1 MAPYPHVLYYCST
14 ISLRRRGGL
23 APAINVCELGSITS
37 RCSGK
42 FETGHAERPRKSSLS
57 LPICEPGADALVLVG
72 PPVNQDLSTM
82 IDLLKKPLSIYLLG
96 IGLKGNS
103 KLTGNSLRPFG
114 TQKKVLG
121 EFRLWSRLPHYLG
134 IETIKNLSATDDLAL
149 IQTEKSLF

>member
-14 ISLRRRGGL
+14 ISLRCRGGL
-23 APAINVCELGSITS
+23 APASNVCELGSITS
-37 RCSGK
+37 PLFGEIWNRTRRETAEIEPFVTYLRARRRCPCSG
-42 FETGHAERPRKSSLS
+42 RPS
-57 LPICEPGADALVLVG
+57 CEPGFEC
-72 PPVNQDLSTM
+72 
-82 IDLLKKPLSIYLLG
+82 DLLKKPLSIYLVG

-121 EFRLWSRLPHYLG
+121 EFRPWSRVPHYLG
-134 IETIKNLSATDDLAL
+134 IETIENLSATDDLAL